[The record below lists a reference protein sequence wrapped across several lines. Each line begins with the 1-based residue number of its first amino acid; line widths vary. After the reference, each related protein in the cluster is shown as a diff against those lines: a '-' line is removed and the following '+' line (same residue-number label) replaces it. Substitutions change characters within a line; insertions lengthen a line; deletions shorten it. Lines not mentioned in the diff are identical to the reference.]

1 MAGTMNYS
9 MEVAETIREQ
19 LGGGR
24 FVVMTGAKHFLAID
38 NGLRFTI
45 PRNMSKA
52 NRVEIVLNDNDLYD
66 IRFIYYRAGRIDIRT
81 GKTISDKREII
92 KAYDDVFCDQ
102 LQELFTSVTGMYT
115 HF

>member
-1 MAGTMNYS
+1 MSSNI
-9 MEVAETIREQ
+9 EIAETIREQ

-24 FVVMTGAKHFLAID
+24 FVVMTGAKHFLAIE

-45 PRNMSKA
+45 PRNMSRA

-66 IRFIYYRAGRIDIRT
+66 VRFIYARAGRIDIRT
-81 GKTISDKREII
+81 GKTIPDKWEII
-92 KAYDDVFCDQ
+92 KSYEDAFCDQ
-102 LQELFTSVTGMYT
+102 LQELFTTVTGMYT